1 METPAVV
8 AVLVAALLHAGW
20 NAAVRVTGERL
31 VVMAMMTG
39 SSALISCLALPFV
52 GSPAAPSWPYLAASP
67 LLHLGYNLCLLRAYQ
82 HGELSEVYPVA
93 RGAAPLLVL
102 ALSRAA
108 TGERLG
114 GWALAGVLVVSLG
127 ITSLAFSGGAARHE
141 RPRRHLLWALAAAA
155 FIACYT
161 VADAVGARAAGSA
174 HAYSLWLFALCG
186 LFLPLYV
193 LARRRRQARAALAAS
208 WAAGVSSGAMS
219 LAAYWL
225 VIWALTRGSI
235 ALVAT
240 LRETGVV
247 FAALMGALLLGE
259 RVGPARLFAALA
271 VFAGAVMLR
280 W

>member
-1 METPAVV
+1 METSAVV

-39 SSALISCLALPFV
+39 SSALIACLALPFV
-52 GSPAAPSWPYLAASP
+52 GSPAAASWPYLAASP
-67 LLHLGYNLCLLRAYQ
+67 LLHLGYNLCLLEAYR

-114 GWALAGVLVVSLG
+114 GWALAGVVVVSLG
-127 ITSLAFSGGAARHE
+127 IISLAFSSGSSRE

-186 LFLPLYV
+186 PFLPLYV

-208 WAAGVSSGAMS
+208 WAAGVGSGAMS

-235 ALVAT
+235 ALVAA

-259 RVGPARLFAALA
+259 RVGPARLFAVLA